1 MSANINKSLS
11 KTQLNERVSFGV
23 TLLSQQI
30 WCWGRDILRAQG
42 NWLIEQ
48 GFEIIKAPADLE
60 RVKNIYSLKISKEQ
74 HIMLRGFGIIFT
86 DNRYGSIFVP
96 RYEFLPKYASSPKLN
111 TLPWSTDYLPE
122 FAPPRDMEKQY
133 CSIMLGQL
141 IDWIITYE
149 QNLIENLGIDFRNTT
164 VEEWNNGKRQIIASE
179 NIISEWGKLR
189 NDVEEIMQL

>member
-1 MSANINKSLS
+1 MPANINKSLS

-23 TLLSQQI
+23 DLLSQQI

-48 GFEIIKAPADLE
+48 GFEVIKAPADLE

-96 RYEFLPKYASSPKLN
+96 RYEFLPKYASSSNLN

-122 FAPPRDMEKQY
+122 FAPPSDIEKKY
-133 CSIMLGQL
+133 CSIMFGHL

-149 QNLIENLGIDFRNTT
+149 QNLIANLGIDFRNTT
-164 VEEWNNGKRQIIASE
+164 VEEWTNGKRRIIDSD
-179 NIISEWGKLR
+179 NIISEWEKLR

>member
-1 MSANINKSLS
+1 MSANINKSIS

-23 TLLSQQI
+23 ALLSQQI
-30 WCWGRDILRAQG
+30 WCWGRDILREQG

-48 GFEIIKAPADLE
+48 GFEVIKAPAELE

-74 HIMLRGFGIIFT
+74 HIMLRGFGIILT
-86 DNRYGSIFVP
+86 DERYGSIFVP
-96 RYEFLPKYASSPKLN
+96 RYEFLPKYVSSSKLT

-122 FAPPRDMEKQY
+122 FAPPKDIEKQY
-133 CSIMLGQL
+133 CSIMFGEL

-149 QNLIENLGIDFRNTT
+149 QNLIANLGIDFRNTI
-164 VEEWNNGKRQIIASE
+164 VDEWNNGKRQIIASD
-179 NIISEWGKLR
+179 NIISEWEKLR

>member
-23 TLLSQQI
+23 DLLSQQI

-48 GFEIIKAPADLE
+48 GFEVIKAPADLE

-86 DNRYGSIFVP
+86 
-96 RYEFLPKYASSPKLN
+96 E
-111 TLPWSTDYLPE
+111 
-122 FAPPRDMEKQY
+122 
-133 CSIMLGQL
+133 
-141 IDWIITYE
+141 
-149 QNLIENLGIDFRNTT
+149 
-164 VEEWNNGKRQIIASE
+164 
-179 NIISEWGKLR
+179 
-189 NDVEEIMQL
+189 

>member
-1 MSANINKSLS
+1 MSANINKPLS

-23 TLLSQQI
+23 ALLSQQI

-48 GFEIIKAPADLE
+48 GFEVIKAPEELE

-74 HIMLRGFGIIFT
+74 HIMLRGFGIILT
-86 DNRYGSIFVP
+86 DERYGSIFVP
-96 RYEFLPKYASSPKLN
+96 RYEFLPKYAPSSKLN

-122 FAPPRDMEKQY
+122 FAPPKDIEKQY
-133 CSIMLGQL
+133 CSIMFGEL

-149 QNLIENLGIDFRNTT
+149 QNLIANLGIDFRNTI
-164 VEEWNNGKRQIIASE
+164 VEEWNNGKRQIIASD
-179 NIISEWGKLR
+179 NIISEWEKLR